1 MCDSSSSSTQ
11 SFELHLDQFQA
22 QVSDLER
29 RLVSVLSKAFEN
41 CCVSSAA
48 KVCDSARCCSC
59 RRRSSDLICSVFQL
73 VKMFMFIMD
82 RPLIRDGLR
91 PHLMRLQELILEE
104 LDQTELLL
112 HSQIENS
119 ETFSR
124 FSPTAA
130 AQLCWTQQLILRA
143 ADALNSYRTVQHL

>member
-1 MCDSSSSSTQ
+1 
-11 SFELHLDQFQA
+11 
-22 QVSDLER
+22 
-29 RLVSVLSKAFEN
+29 
-41 CCVSSAA
+41 
-48 KVCDSARCCSC
+48 
-59 RRRSSDLICSVFQL
+59 
-73 VKMFMFIMD
+73 MFMFIMD

-112 HSQIENS
+112 YSQIEHS

-130 AQLCWTQQLILRA
+130 ARLCWIQQLILRA